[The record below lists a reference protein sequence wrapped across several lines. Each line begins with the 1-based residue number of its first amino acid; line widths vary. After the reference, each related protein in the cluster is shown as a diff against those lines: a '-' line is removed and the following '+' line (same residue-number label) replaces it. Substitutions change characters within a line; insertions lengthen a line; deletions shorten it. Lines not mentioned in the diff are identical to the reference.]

1 MVFTYEE
8 LIALENPYEHLSD
21 GDALAE
27 NAKAFETLSRK
38 EKIAMA
44 TKLIAACPEAK
55 FKQYG
60 NHIKALG
67 GLIKNEDSF
76 HSVITEAYQVR
87 QRINSLLDPRNRSPH
102 VLFSAKEFNPAP
114 FFQFSALAKQL
125 LESNESE
132 IAERLALCVPEQER
146 HQIAFNVGIAFPK
159 SILNEKIHHA
169 FLLRRNIEKLLL
181 SDTPD
186 KFFTSRDYDGDSC
199 RMFVNMFRVLLK
211 GQEESIAGKLCAL
224 ESVSRSSVKRHLEL
238 LHTEAFD
245 ATNPFKL
252 IADAIN
258 KKEGS
263 EQKKNESQAS
273 NRNSL
278 FNRSPT
284 SPVSDISMAMK
295 QLDISSEADT
305 ENELSQGKTSE
316 NEEEEYFEESN
327 FTPF

>member
-1 MVFTYEE
+1 MVFTYKE

-27 NAKAFETLSRK
+27 NAKTFETLSRK
-38 EKIAMA
+38 EKIAIA
-44 TKLIAACPEAK
+44 TKIIAACPEAK

-60 NHIKALG
+60 HHIKALG
-67 GLIKNEDSF
+67 GLIQEEGNF

-87 QRINSLLDPRNRSPH
+87 QRINSLLDPRNKSPH
-102 VLFSAKEFNPAP
+102 ALFSAKEFNPAP

-125 LESNESE
+125 LDCNESE

-159 SILNEKIHHA
+159 SILKEKMNHA
-169 FLLRRNIEKLLL
+169 FLLRRNIEQLLL
-181 SDTPD
+181 GDTPD
-186 KFFTSRDYDGDSC
+186 KFFTSRDYDGDGC

-211 GQEESIAGKLCAL
+211 GREESIAGKLCAL

-245 ATNPFKL
+245 ETNPFKL
-252 IADAIN
+252 IVDAIN
-258 KKEGS
+258 KKESS

-273 NRNSL
+273 NRNGL
-278 FNRSPT
+278 FNHSPT
-284 SPVSDISMAMK
+284 PPKKSLSME
-295 QLDISSEADT
+295 QFDLSSEADD
-305 ENELSQGKTSE
+305 EKKLSRDSSSE
-316 NEEEEYFEESN
+316 NKEEEYFEESH

>member
-27 NAKAFETLSRK
+27 NAKAFETLSGK
-38 EKIAMA
+38 EKIAIA
-44 TKLIAACPEAK
+44 TKIIAACPEAK

-60 NHIKALG
+60 HHIKALG
-67 GLIKNEDSF
+67 GLIKDEGSF

-87 QRINSLLDPRNRSPH
+87 QRINSLLDPRNKSPH

-114 FFQFSALAKQL
+114 FSQFSALAKQL
-125 LESNESE
+125 LECNESE
-132 IAERLALCVPEQER
+132 IAERFALCVPEQER

-159 SILNEKIHHA
+159 SILKEKINHA

-181 SDTPD
+181 GDTPD

-245 ATNPFKL
+245 ETNPFKL

-258 KKEGS
+258 KKESS
-263 EQKKNESQAS
+263 EQKKNESQGS
-273 NRNSL
+273 NRNGL

-284 SPVSDISMAMK
+284 PPKKSLSME
-295 QLDISSEADT
+295 QFDLSSEAED
-305 ENELSQGKTSE
+305 EKELSSEGSSE
-316 NEEEEYFEESN
+316 NKEEEYFEESN